1 MLRQFHRLP
10 GLFAAALVL
19 VLALS
24 GAVLAIFPAFE
35 KASTPQA
42 ASALTVADL
51 ASAVSA
57 EHPGLEQIRR
67 TPSGRMLAYWFDAG
81 TPGAAV
87 IDPATG
93 ADAGSPDAPA
103 FELWLTNLHRALFL
117 GDAGRLITG
126 LGAAAMLVLT
136 LSGAALV
143 ARRMG
148 GWARWFG
155 RTRGPWAGRV
165 HVEMARFAVG
175 GLALS
180 SLTALYM
187 TASTFSLLPDTPAEP
202 GFAAATPG
210 LSALPL
216 NDIPL
221 FAETPV
227 SALREIS
234 FPSPQ
239 DPSDTFTLTT
249 DGGTAIIDP
258 GTGKVL
264 ASASPGA
271 WERLSEIMVMLHTG
285 RGAVVLGLILGLMSL
300 TVPALALTG
309 ALQWLAGRN
318 SGARIKGN
326 LAAGQAETIL
336 LVASE
341 GGTTWGFARTLRTAL
356 TAAGQSVHA
365 APLSQFDPARYAQA
379 KRFIV
384 LAATYGEGAAPAA
397 ARGVVERLA
406 ALPHAPAAPLAVLG
420 FGDRSFADFC
430 AYAES
435 LAGAA
440 HGLGWAELLPLATV
454 DRQSPQDFARWG
466 RDLGAAL
473 GLELELSHLPERPLA
488 LPLRLVSRRDYGAE
502 VQAPTS
508 ILRFALPRLSLWNR
522 LLGKGLQRF
531 EAGDLLGILP
541 EGSDLPRFYSLASAA
556 RDGFVEICVRRHP
569 GGLCSGQ
576 LTALAPGQSVQ
587 AFLRRNPEFR
597 PAKGRAPVI
606 LIGAG
611 TGVGPLAG
619 FIRANRRRQP
629 MHLFFGARNP
639 ASDLL
644 YGEELRGWQNA
655 GQLSSLTTAFS
666 RHGERRYVQDSLRAD
681 ASRLARLISGGAQIM
696 VCGGRDMAS
705 AVKAVLDEVLTPMG
719 HSPDRLKAEGRYA
732 EDIY

>member
-1 MLRQFHRLP
+1 MLRQIHRLP
-10 GLFAAALVL
+10 GLLAAVLVL

-24 GAVLAIFPAFE
+24 GAVLAVYPALE
-35 KASTPQA
+35 KATSPQA

-51 ASAVSA
+51 AVAVGA
-57 EHPGLEQIRR
+57 THPGLEQIRR
-67 TPSGRMLAYWFDAG
+67 TPSGRLIAYWFEAG

-103 FELWLTNLHRALFL
+103 FELWFTNLHRALFL
-117 GDAGRLITG
+117 GDTGRLITG
-126 LGAAAMLVLT
+126 IGAAAMLVLT

-165 HVEMARFAVG
+165 HVELARFAVG

-187 TASTFSLLPDTPAEP
+187 TASTFELLPDTPAEP
-202 GFAAATPG
+202 AYATAEPG

-216 NDIPL
+216 TQIAL

-227 SALREIS
+227 SALKELS

-239 DPSDTFTLTT
+239 DPTDTFTLAT
-249 DGGTAIIDP
+249 DGGTALIDP

-264 ASASPGA
+264 ASVTPGV
-271 WERLSEIMVMLHTG
+271 WERLSAIMVMLHTG

-300 TVPALALTG
+300 TVPMLTLTG
-309 ALQWLAGRN
+309 VVQWLAGRN

-326 LAAGQAETIL
+326 VAAGQAETIV

-341 GGTTWGFARTLRTAL
+341 GGTTWGFARTLHTAL
-356 TAAGQSVHA
+356 AAAGQSVHA
-365 APLSQFDPARYAQA
+365 APLSQFDPARYGHA
-379 KRFIV
+379 KRFII
-384 LAATYGEGAAPAA
+384 LAATYGEGEAPAA
-397 ARGVVERLA
+397 TRGMVERLA

-420 FGDRSFADFC
+420 FGDRSFPDFC
-430 AYAES
+430 AYAE
-435 LAGAA
+435 AIAA
-440 HGLGWAELLPLATV
+440 TARNLGWAELLPMATV

-466 RDLGAAL
+466 RDLGTAL
-473 GLELELSHLPERPLA
+473 GVPLELSHLPERPLT

-502 VQAPTS
+502 VQAPTA
-508 ILRFALPRLSLWNR
+508 ILRFAVPRQSLWSRLS
-522 LLGKGLQRF
+522 GKGFAGF

-541 EGSDLPRFYSLASAA
+541 EGSDVPRFYSLASAA

-576 LTALAPGQSVQ
+576 LTTLTPGDTVQ
-587 AFLRRNPEFR
+587 AFVRRNPEFR

-619 FIRANRRRQP
+619 FIRANRRHQP
-629 MHLFFGARNP
+629 MHLFFGARTP
-639 ASDLL
+639 MSDLL
-644 YGEELRGWQNA
+644 YGEELREWQNA
-655 GQLSSLTTAFS
+655 GHLASLTTAYS

-681 ASRLARLISGGAQIM
+681 ATRLARLIAVGAQIM
-696 VCGGRDMAS
+696 VCGGREMAG
-705 AVKAVLDEVLTPMG
+705 AVKMVLDEVLTPLG
-719 HSPDRLKAEGRYA
+719 QSPARLKAEGRYA